1 MNKILVIED
10 EAQVRENIKEILE
23 LNGYTVF
30 TADSGTKAL
39 PLAKEHF
46 PDLIL
51 CDVMMPGLSG
61 YEVLDLIRQNQD
73 TAAIPFIF
81 LTAKADQRDLRQGM
95 NQGADDYLTKPFEA
109 QTLLDAVQSRLD
121 RQRNLQKVAAL
132 QAEKNQTLTYELTKS
147 QRQMTETQQM
157 ANIKDELLGKIS
169 AELREPLSN
178 INMAIQMLQKT
189 ESLDERERYLR
200 VLKEEYARE
209 ITLLSQVDNLRS
221 LLTPDNAKLLQSFN
235 LLNK

>member
-30 TADSGTKAL
+30 AADSGTKAL

>member
-61 YEVLDLIRQNQD
+61 
-73 TAAIPFIF
+73 
-81 LTAKADQRDLRQGM
+81 
-95 NQGADDYLTKPFEA
+95 
-109 QTLLDAVQSRLD
+109 
-121 RQRNLQKVAAL
+121 
-132 QAEKNQTLTYELTKS
+132 
-147 QRQMTETQQM
+147 
-157 ANIKDELLGKIS
+157 
-169 AELREPLSN
+169 
-178 INMAIQMLQKT
+178 
-189 ESLDERERYLR
+189 
-200 VLKEEYARE
+200 
-209 ITLLSQVDNLRS
+209 
-221 LLTPDNAKLLQSFN
+221 
-235 LLNK
+235 

>member
-30 TADSGTKAL
+30 AADSGTKAL

-109 QTLLDAVQSRLD
+109 QTLLDAVQSRLE